1 VICLSLQLKQLFIA
15 DAFSDISKQY
25 HSVCMCNMCVRVSRL
40 DVTEGQFAVMFIY
53 CLTAIFGAEIWDFEV

>member
-1 VICLSLQLKQLFIA
+1 
-15 DAFSDISKQY
+15 
-25 HSVCMCNMCVRVSRL
+25 MCVRVSRL